1 MKKKISAPDI
11 LGEITWHRRYFE
23 FDNNIYYNSHLFN
36 TRNFSFFIIFYTFIA
51 GWFRPINWAM
61 TFSVSFYL
69 IYSFFRARN
78 LANGLQVKR
87 ITATKGKEKE
97 ELEILY
103 EISNASGFFLP
114 AFSFRQKFDGTQDGS
129 FLVNSN
135 SGIDPQTRKQLSVK
149 VLLNAGMGIKQIGDF
164 TVHVHDELSLFPY
177 RVDFSG
183 TQEVEVHPLI
193 QETPPLI
200 KSISPDS
207 TEFGFYDVQK
217 KGESNLFIGTRE
229 YRHGDPIKSVNW
241 KLSRK
246 TKKLIVNEFE
256 KNTNTYITLLLDLE
270 LNSQVGI
277 GATSTWEAAKDL
289 ALSIAANEIR
299 LRNYI
304 QVLAQDIY
312 LPFGTGEAQM
322 VSMERHF
329 TFHELSKSGIDH
341 LAHLQRLP
349 SQSQIYFFCPLL
361 STRNISET
369 LIVLKKLRLMGHRIT
384 VFGLDPYKE
393 MRKVASRE
401 SHSPLLLAGEEAR
414 KQFLVIED
422 DLNHSGIPF
431 VRIDV
436 NDRVTLKEMIRVRA
450 RHLIDMRPQ

>member
-11 LGEITWHRRYFE
+11 LGEFTWHRRYFD
-23 FDNNIYYNSHLFN
+23 FQNNVYYNSHLFN

-51 GWFRPINWAM
+51 GWFKPLNWAL

-69 IYSFFRARN
+69 IYSFLRARN
-78 LANGLQVKR
+78 LAAGLQIKR
-87 ITATKGKEKE
+87 IVGPKGREKE
-97 ELEILY
+97 ELEIHY
-103 EISNASGFFLP
+103 EVSNGSGFFLP
-114 AFSFRQKFDGTQDGS
+114 AFSFRQKFDGIQEGS
-129 FLVNSN
+129 FMVNAKA
-135 SGIDPQTRKQLSVK
+135 GIDPQTRKQLTVK

-183 TQEVEVHPLI
+183 IEEVEVHPLI
-193 QETPPLI
+193 QETPLLL

-217 KGESNLFIGTRE
+217 KGDSNLFIGTRE

-246 TKKLIVNEFE
+246 TQKLIVNEFE

-312 LPFGTGEAQM
+312 IPFGTGEAQM

-329 TFHELSKSGIDH
+329 TYHELSRSGISH

-349 SQSQIYFFCPLL
+349 AQSQIYFFCPLL
-361 STRNISET
+361 STRNIAET
-369 LIVLKKLRLMGHRIT
+369 LNVLKKLRLMGQRVT
-384 VFGLDPYKE
+384 VFGLDPYRE
-393 MRKVASRE
+393 MRKVASKE
-401 SHSPLLLAGEEAR
+401 SHSPLLMAGEEAR
-414 KQFLVIED
+414 KQFLEIEN
-422 DLNHSGIPF
+422 DLKRSGIHF
-431 VRIDV
+431 IRIDV
-436 NDRVTLKEMIRVRA
+436 NDRVTLKDMLLVRA
-450 RHLIDMRPQ
+450 KHLIDMRPQ